1 MLTKPSFLSLSAA
14 ALMQNHFIGVLSLI
28 FFVELWTMNPMKIN
42 LCENLLRRSVDNQYL
57 TFRHNFRE
65 NEMLEEKFTIYHRQI
80 RLIDH
85 NIHMA
90 ERRFGQQVEK
100 DLGLTV
106 SYKSKP
112 LEPSKNHRF
121 YYPSTKK
128 NWKMKEYVVE
138 PISNVLAHRTLEE
151 CALANLCQQYKDN
164 LRRQAQSYLRRKQH
178 FLDQTETLRREDSDE
193 FFEHG
198 PISDNVRTFLPPIQQ
213 PHFSK
218 RLTQRSFATGI

>member
-1 MLTKPSFLSLSAA
+1 
-14 ALMQNHFIGVLSLI
+14 
-28 FFVELWTMNPMKIN
+28 MKIN

-65 NEMLEEKFTIYHRQI
+65 SEMLEEKFSIYHRQI

-90 ERRFGQQVEK
+90 ERRFGQHAEK

-112 LEPSKNHRF
+112 LAPSKNHRF

-128 NWKMKEYVVE
+128 NWTMKEYVVE
-138 PISNVLAHRTLEE
+138 PLRHVLAHRTLEE
-151 CALANLCQQYKDN
+151 CALANLSQQYKEN
-164 LRRQAQSYLRRKQH
+164 LRRQDQSYLRRKQR

-193 FFEHG
+193 FSEHG
-198 PISDNVRTFLPPIQQ
+198 PVSDNVRAFLPPLHQ
-213 PHFSK
+213 PRLSK
-218 RLTQRSFATGI
+218 RLTPQSFRTGI